1 MKVLIVGA
9 HSILSKRLI
18 LEHPNDE
25 INVLYHSKPFDQ
37 QVENFPVSNINH
49 LNVDY
54 DIVYVVSAII
64 TNDISKNNELYDVNI
79 KLIKSICSKFI
90 HSKIIFFSSV
100 AVYDAIEFGI
110 IDEKTKPSP
119 QSIYGISKL
128 WGEKIVE
135 QHSKYGIIRI
145 SSMYDEEM
153 KETTFLPKIIESA
166 IKENNI
172 TLLGDGT
179 RIQNYIHAKD
189 VASLA
194 RKSAL
199 CTENLIIMG
208 ISPKNYSNK
217 EVAQII
223 QKITN
228 CTIDFKGED
237 LSRSVEYKRSK
248 HFLYQQTFTPLEQG
262 IKELIQWKTKQY

>member
-18 LEHPNDE
+18 LEHVNDE
-25 INVLYHSKPFDQ
+25 VNVLYNSKPSDQ
-37 QVENFPVSNINH
+37 HVESFSISNIDH
-49 LNVDY
+49 LNPNY
-54 DIVYVVSAII
+54 DIVYIVSAII
-64 TNDISKNNELYDVNI
+64 TNDIHKSDELYDVNI
-79 KLIKSICSKFI
+79 KLIQSICRKFI
-90 HSKIIFFSSV
+90 QAKIIFFSSV
-100 AVYDAIEFGI
+100 AVYDAIESGV

-166 IKENNI
+166 IEENNI

-179 RIQNYIHAKD
+179 RIQNYVHAKD

-194 RKSAL
+194 RKAAL

-237 LSRSVEYKRSK
+237 LSRSVEYKQSN
-248 HFLYQQTFTPLEQG
+248 HFLYQHTFATLEQG
-262 IKELIQWKTKQY
+262 VKELIQWKTKRY